1 MLIWTARPGLCLR
14 CLGTGSSP
22 EPLFNLMSSFNNREN
37 WMIVCMGPGLRIMC
51 KRVLVVVIGVLLWC
65 AAAEGG
71 LRLLNVRFDASLF
84 TPDPELGWALR
95 PNAKG
100 WNVSE
105 GEAYVR
111 INSVGMR
118 DKERSVQKP
127 PNTFRIAF
135 LGDSMTEARQV
146 ALKDTYCARLEEKLQ
161 ASAMKGRTVEVL
173 NFGVPGYGTA
183 QELLML
189 RNMVQQYKPDLVL
202 LEFYFGNDLADNH
215 RALDYTKAGG
225 RPYFVEKD
233 GQLILDDFFRYRP
246 ELQPTAIHRHN
257 QLADLMNHSRLLLLL
272 ESAKAKLRTI
282 GKRQVPKAD
291 PVIPSDYVRTLM
303 YIPPRISYAIETWKV
318 TEGMLLMLRDEA
330 RSEGAGFLLLDFPM
344 GMQISTDQQKQ
355 R

>member
-100 WNVSE
+100 WIVSE

-111 INSVGMR
+111 INSAGMR
-118 DKERSVQKP
+118 DKERSIPKP

-146 ALKDTYCARLEEKLQ
+146 PLEDNYCARLEHDLET
-161 ASAMKGRTVEVL
+161 SVMKGGVVEVV

-189 RNMVQQYKPDLVL
+189 RNKVRKYKPDLVL
-202 LEFYFGNDLADNH
+202 LEFYFGNDLSDNH
-215 RALDYTKAGG
+215 RTLDYTKPGG

-233 GQLILDDFFRYRP
+233 GQLILDDSFRYRP
-246 ELQPTAIHRHN
+246 EMQPAAILRHN
-257 QLADLMNHSRLLLLL
+257 WLADLMNHSRLLLFLYF
-272 ESAKAKLRTI
+272 AKARAQT
-282 GKRQVPKAD
+282 P
-291 PVIPSDYVRTLM
+291 
-303 YIPPRISYAIETWKV
+303 
-318 TEGMLLMLRDEA
+318 
-330 RSEGAGFLLLDFPM
+330 
-344 GMQISTDQQKQ
+344 
-355 R
+355 